1 MLQDF
6 VSRTVRFLLT
16 LVFSV
21 VALASVCA
29 TAAENSNTSESA
41 PKNDGTMEVIG
52 AFAKNEV
59 VKSEIVAIPDQKKR
73 LIMFF
78 MGVPL
83 LVFILV
89 TAGLGI
95 ALGVYGKRVYVP
107 HMICAGLSVTLA
119 IAHAVVGIVWFYP
132 F

>member
-1 MLQDF
+1 MILI
-6 VSRTVRFLLT
+6 
-16 LVFSV
+16 
-21 VALASVCA
+21 ALALSTYSARAADTVAPTSPA
-29 TAAENSNTSESA
+29 TSNNASEVLSA
-41 PKNDGTMEVIG
+41 FNCDQDKPS
-52 AFAKNEV
+52 A
-59 VKSEIVAIPDQKKR
+59 IVSIPDKKKR

-83 LVFILV
+83 LVFILL
-89 TAGLGI
+89 TAALGI
-95 ALGVYGKRVYVP
+95 AMGMYGKPVYVP

>member
-1 MLQDF
+1 
-6 VSRTVRFLLT
+6 
-16 LVFSV
+16 
-21 VALASVCA
+21 
-29 TAAENSNTSESA
+29 
-41 PKNDGTMEVIG
+41 MEVIG